1 MMNLACKRKQI
12 EDLQK
17 QYEMEKTQMV
27 KKSNPLFKRAKPANQ
42 VPKSTPEKRKP
53 KPVLG
58 SKKKKK
64 KMTQKISLH
73 SLKRHLKIINF
84 KQETG
89 KFLGI
94 YFQLTP
100 PSIFENC
107 VGRGG

>member
-42 VPKSTPEKRKP
+42 VSKSTPEKHKP

-64 KMTQKISLH
+64 KMTQKKSLYI
-73 SLKRHLKIINF
+73 L
-84 KQETG
+84 
-89 KFLGI
+89 
-94 YFQLTP
+94 
-100 PSIFENC
+100 
-107 VGRGG
+107 